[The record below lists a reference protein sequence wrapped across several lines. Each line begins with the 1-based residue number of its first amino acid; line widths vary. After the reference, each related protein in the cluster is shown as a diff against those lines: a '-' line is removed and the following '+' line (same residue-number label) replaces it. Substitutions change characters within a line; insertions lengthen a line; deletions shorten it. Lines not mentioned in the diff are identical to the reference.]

1 MSSKVELRPFSQ
13 LGSANYGW
21 LDTHHHFSFAD
32 YFDPKRLN
40 WGKLRV
46 WNDDIV
52 SARRGFGAH
61 PHANMEIISYVY
73 KGAISHGDHLGNVG
87 RTAAGDV
94 QVMTAGTGVVHSEY
108 NLEDTDSRF
117 FQIWITPTT
126 RGHPA
131 SFEQRRFPKGDRAN
145 RFEIFASGFED
156 DKDAIEL
163 HTDGRVAGATINKG
177 QTIEFPLGPK
187 HLAYLVPAAGKV
199 EIGNVVVN
207 ARDGAA
213 IKDTDVLKV
222 TALEDSEVVL
232 VDTID

>member
-1 MSSKVELRPFSQ
+1 MELRPFSK
-13 LGSANYGW
+13 LGCADHGW

-32 YFDPKRLN
+32 YFDPSRLG

-52 SARRGFGAH
+52 SPRKGFGAH

-73 KGAISHGDHLGNVG
+73 KGAITHGDHMGNKG

-108 NLEDTDSRF
+108 NLENDSDCRF
-117 FQIWITPTT
+117 FQIWIRPTS

-131 SFEQRRFPKGDRAN
+131 SFEQRKFPKGDRAN
-145 RFEIFASGFED
+145 KFEIFASGFKE
-156 DKDAIEL
+156 DKDVIYL
-163 HTDGRVAGATINKG
+163 HTDGRVAGATITKG
-177 QTIEFPLGPK
+177 QTIEFPLGAQ

-199 EIGNVVVN
+199 RIGDVVVN

-213 IKDTDVLKV
+213 IKDSEMLKV